1 MRSARVHPSSLLLG
15 MVATAAAVLF
25 ALTVSYVPMR
35 GWSAVVLTGVFIL
48 LLGAHL
54 WLTGRA
60 WRSLDREHI
69 AGERL
74 QCQFTAAASTSGG
87 WVYVV
92 DADGRFVYCSDASAD
107 FIGYTPG
114 ELLGTE
120 ARALISVEDLAHLE
134 NRVGYEPR
142 AVSVVVIRARHRDGT
157 DRWFEV
163 TVAPVVGADS
173 TEVIGRTGTARA
185 LTDAQHPAILREIHR
200 REITQI
206 LQADNLTIAFQPIIA
221 IDGGRAI
228 GVEAL
233 SRFPSRPDVT
243 PDIVFAEAA
252 NAGLGL
258 ELELLAV
265 RRALFEA
272 QLLDALLYVAVN
284 VSPAVLANPALLDAV
299 QASGIEPS
307 RVVLEVTEH
316 ASISDYG
323 ALDRPRQRLRDL
335 GIRLAVDDAG
345 AGYASLKHIV
355 TLSPDIIKIDR
366 GLVTDLDTDRARRA
380 LVMAV
385 VLYATEVDTT
395 VIAEGVETTAELEAL
410 SALGVDAAQG
420 YLLGRPTTL
429 SAEWSAWTT
438 HEQPASLAQPFG

>member
-1 MRSARVHPSSLLLG
+1 MRSTRVHPSSLLVG
-15 MVATAAAVLF
+15 VVGTAAAVLF
-25 ALTVSYVPMR
+25 ALTVAYAPPR
-35 GWSAVVLTGVFIL
+35 GWSAVMLTGVFTL

-60 WRSLDREHI
+60 WRTLDREHI
-69 AGERL
+69 AGARL
-74 QCQFTAAASTSGG
+74 QSQFTAAASTSGG

-107 FIGYTPG
+107 FIGFTPT

-120 ARALISVEDLAHLE
+120 AEALINVEDLAHLG

-142 AVSVVVIRARHRDGT
+142 AVSVVVTRARHRDGF

-163 TVAPVVGADS
+163 TVAPVIGADS
-173 TEVIGRTGTARA
+173 TEIIGRTGTARP

-206 LQADNLTIAFQPIIA
+206 LQADDLTIAFQPIIA
-221 IDGGRAI
+221 VDGGHVV

-233 SRFPSRPDVT
+233 SRFPSRLGVT

-265 RRALFEA
+265 RRALCEA
-272 QLLDALLYVAVN
+272 QLLDPVLYVAVN
-284 VSPAVLANPALLDAV
+284 VSPSVLANPALLDAV
-299 QASGIEPS
+299 QASGIDPA
-307 RVVLEVTEH
+307 RVVVEVTEH
-316 ASISDYG
+316 ASVNDYG
-323 ALDRPRQRLRDL
+323 QLDRPRHRLRDL

-345 AGYASLKHIV
+345 AGYASLTHIV
-355 TLSPDIIKIDR
+355 TLAPDIIKIDR
-366 GLVTDLDTDRARRA
+366 GLVTDIDTDRARRA

-385 VLYATEVDTT
+385 VLYATEIGTTT
-395 VIAEGVETTAELEAL
+395 VIAEGVETAAELAAL
-410 SALGVDAAQG
+410 TLLGVDAAQG
-420 YLLGRPTTL
+420 YLIGRPTTA
-429 SAEWSAWTT
+429 SEEWSDWATT
-438 HEQPASLAQPFG
+438 RMLDPESSPL